1 MKNITIPVIAF
12 ALGLIVM
19 YFVQQQYIKLAQNN
33 TKTLLNIT
41 RGMETTDNNLIN
53 EDDQLIQYVGNC
65 VTDSKNCDIDKASVM
80 ALNHHNDRLNLAKD
94 RKTMDDE
101 LISIEK
107 SN

>member
-1 MKNITIPVIAF
+1 MKNIILPLLVF
-12 ALGLIVM
+12 LLGLVLM
-19 YFVQQQYIKLAQNN
+19 YLIQQQYVKSAQNN

-41 RGMETTDNNLIN
+41 RRMENKDNNLIN

-80 ALNHHNDRLNLAKD
+80 AYNHHNDRLNLAKD

-107 SN
+107 N